1 MRVEPLPRER
11 VDAHVAEVECRV
23 DKVLSHVLTGV
34 LTHLKSVS
42 QFGVDDLTMLTTAWR
57 QQVTDVLMPLIVDVY
72 YEGARNVYTQVYG
85 LTAAV
90 VGDST
95 SDDTS
100 SNVSV
105 SSGFSVPASLAE
117 FYFAAVANRLTRV
130 SDTVWDETRTQLVAG
145 TQRGESIPQIAKRI
159 ESVSGIA
166 GPRAQVIARTEV
178 LTAARGGAFDEIRS
192 TGLTGTRE
200 WLAVN
205 DTRTR
210 ETHAEADGQVV
221 AMDATFTVGGYSL
234 RFPGDPNAPASETI
248 QCRCD
253 TAYELD

>member
-11 VDAHVAEVECRV
+11 VDAHVAEVERRV

-72 YEGARNVYTQVYG
+72 GEGARGVFDQVH
-85 LTAAV
+85 AV
-90 VGDST
+90 VAAASDQSGDNT
-95 SDDTS
+95 D
-100 SNVSV
+100 VSAGFTV
-105 SSGFSVPASLAE
+105 SASLAE
-117 FYFAAVANRLTRV
+117 YYFAAATSRLTRV
-130 SDTVWDETRTQLVAG
+130 SDTVWDEARSQLTEGV
-145 TQRGESIPQIAKRI
+145 QRGESITQLTDRI
-159 ESVSGIA
+159 SGVHGIA
-166 GPRAQVIARTEV
+166 EGRAKVIARTEV
-178 LTAARGGAFDEIRS
+178 LTAARGGAYDEVS
-192 TGLTGTRE
+192 TLGMTGTHE

-210 ETHAEADGQVV
+210 ETHAQADGQVV
-221 AMDATFTVGGYSL
+221 ALDQPFAVGGYSL